1 MMVEVGIIIVL
12 VGWLTIGL
20 CVAVLWGD
28 SAKQRDSIYV
38 DVDQEEAA

>member
-1 MMVEVGIIIVL
+1 MMVALGIIIVL

-28 SAKQRDSIYV
+28 SAKQRDHHV
-38 DVDQEEAA
+38 DVEEERAA